1 MTDPAPST
9 AAQSLRLDP
18 TLAGNPSLIQGGTG
32 AEGSNDIALAI
43 AAIQN
48 DPNSGI
54 DPVYHAFVS
63 KVGSDVREA
72 TRQEGNAQVLTDAV
86 ENRRQSVSG
95 VSMDEE
101 MSNLVRFQRS
111 YQASSRAMSTL
122 DEMLDV
128 LINRTGRVGL

>member
-1 MTDPAPST
+1 VGAPPAS
-9 AAQSLRLDP
+9 AAD
-18 TLAGNPSLIQGGTG
+18 TLQLNPALASNPSLITGGTG
-32 AEGSNDIALAI
+32 APGSNDVALLI

-48 DPNSGI
+48 DASSGV
-54 DPVYHAFVS
+54 DGAYAAFVA
-63 KVGSDVREA
+63 KIGSHVRESI
-72 TRQEGNAQVLTDAV
+72 RQEGNAQVLTDAV

-111 YQASSRAMSTL
+111 YQASSRAMSTM